1 LPAARWP
8 PDGAKWAVKASRATY
23 NIFIMAASTSS
34 LVRSVSLS
42 LACVFIAAIAQA
54 QTPPATPPAPDDGLT
69 KAEKREEGRR
79 NQKIERIHV
88 DDGGAE
94 VDELRY
100 GGQTQSITVTP
111 KNERMPQYEV
121 VPSNSNSRT
130 GQQGGSDAGGGT
142 GPTLWNIFKF

>member
-1 LPAARWP
+1 
-8 PDGAKWAVKASRATY
+8 
-23 NIFIMAASTSS
+23 MAPSPSS
-34 LVRSVSLS
+34 FARSVSLS
-42 LACVFIAAIAQA
+42 LASLAIAAAAQA
-54 QTPPATPPAPDDGLT
+54 QNAPGTPPPADPAAAPAPADGLT
-69 KAEKREEGRR
+69 RAEKREEGRR

-88 DDGGAE
+88 DDGGAK

-121 VPSNSNSRT
+121 VPSNNNSRT
-130 GQQGGSDAGGGT
+130 GQQGGGDAGGGT

>member
-1 LPAARWP
+1 
-8 PDGAKWAVKASRATY
+8 
-23 NIFIMAASTSS
+23 MAAPTTSF
-34 LVRSVSLS
+34 VRIASLS
-42 LACVFIAAIAQA
+42 LACLAIIAGLAHAQA
-54 QTPPATPPAPDDGLT
+54 PAPSPAPDDGLT

-88 DDGGAE
+88 DDGGAK

-121 VPSNSNSRT
+121 VPNNNNSRT
-130 GQQGGSDAGGGT
+130 GQQGGGDAGGGT